1 MCLTEIILLLHR
13 GMKVQ
18 TEAVQIEIDQFK
30 RILIEAYERGQSN
43 EVTAKEMVHELAQ
56 KLCVGGQNK

>member
-1 MCLTEIILLLHR
+1 MHR

-18 TEAVQIEIDQFK
+18 TKAVQIEIEQFK

-43 EVTAKEMVHELAQ
+43 EVTAKEMVQELAQ
-56 KLCVGGQNK
+56 KLCVDGEK